1 MISTSQ
7 ELRDAFPHAVQLIER
22 LKQNNY
28 DFRQITSRYDEIS
41 RTISRL
47 ESEAEPALFKVLEQL
62 KKQRLKL
69 KDEIAIQLMKLE
81 RQT

>member
-7 ELRDAFPHAVQLIER
+7 ELRNAFPHAVRLIER
-22 LKQNNY
+22 LEQNNY

-69 KDEIAIQLMKLE
+69 KDEITIQLMKLE
-81 RQT
+81 RQI